1 MQLRFALDGVKI
13 DNESKIASC
22 DRIHA
27 FSIINALLFQLACT
41 DSTQE
46 KVVVEQEEE
55 VVDPSRGERL
65 PQRP

>member
-1 MQLRFALDGVKI
+1 MQLKFALDGVEI
-13 DNESKIASC
+13 DNESKLASC

-46 KVVVEQEEE
+46 KVVVEQQEE

-65 PQRP
+65 PPRP

>member
-1 MQLRFALDGVKI
+1 MKLKFALDGVEI
-13 DNESKIASC
+13 DNESKLASC

-46 KVVVEQEEE
+46 KVVVEQQEE

-65 PQRP
+65 PPRP